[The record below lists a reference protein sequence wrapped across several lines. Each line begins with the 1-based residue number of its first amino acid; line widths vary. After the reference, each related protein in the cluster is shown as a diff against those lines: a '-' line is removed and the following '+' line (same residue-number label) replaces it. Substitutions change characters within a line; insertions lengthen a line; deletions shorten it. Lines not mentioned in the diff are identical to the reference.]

1 MKTILTEANC
11 SDELKHFGVKGMK
24 WGVRKEREK
33 KAGRRKSLTSVDPSI
48 AKNKQTKRVAED
60 YNKLTDSEFKN
71 KYYTSKETF
80 AKRYS
85 KTNGNTY
92 SLGKKRQKMANAV
105 LKGGKALGKAAYTA
119 ANVAT
124 LGAAGRIRKAEK
136 AHAEYRKDYKPTLV
150 GTGVRTYLRYKGR
163 QGRHY
168 MNKLATMGL
177 ATAASAI
184 AIKSGMNPSVVRGAK
199 IVGKTW
205 HTMSTLSMAAL
216 DAYDAYATARDIG
229 ETAVNMAKKAS
240 NR

>member
-33 KAGRRKSLTSVDPSI
+33 RNKPHRRKLNYARSFKRMAQDSKNIGKMTVDATKQMAKKAG
-48 AKNKQTKRVAED
+48 
-60 YNKLTDSEFKN
+60 
-71 KYYTSKETF
+71 ET
-80 AKRYS
+80 
-85 KTNGNTY
+85 TP
-92 SLGKKRQKMANAV
+92 
-105 LKGGKALGKAAYTA
+105 GKAAFTA
-119 ANVAT
+119 ANIAT

-216 DAYDAYATARDIG
+216 DAYDTYATVRDIG